1 MTTIYRISKEFGEDL
16 LLSKLRR
23 QSYAGWKQREAE
35 ARQRAEK
42 LKRNACT
49 TWKH

>member
-1 MTTIYRISKEFGEDL
+1 MSPVHQISRAVDDDAY
-16 LLSKLRR
+16 LSKMRR
-23 QSYAGWKQREAE
+23 SSYAGWKQRTAE

>member
-1 MTTIYRISKEFGEDL
+1 MSPTHEIERDMNHDEW
-16 LLSKLRR
+16 LSKMCR